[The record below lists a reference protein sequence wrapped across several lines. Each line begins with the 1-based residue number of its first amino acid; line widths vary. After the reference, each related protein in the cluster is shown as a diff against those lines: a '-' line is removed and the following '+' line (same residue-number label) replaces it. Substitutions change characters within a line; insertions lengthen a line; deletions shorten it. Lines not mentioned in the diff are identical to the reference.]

1 MAAYTARTYNQL
13 CAARGTD
20 LSKMADE
27 FALIQAAIKDN
38 LCVALADGGAA
49 GDITVA
55 GMTATCRIAFVGHIS
70 TKASIATLADLTSEF
85 TAGAGVIN
93 NGGGTDTSS
102 DQLLIIYV
110 KA

>member
-20 LSKMADE
+20 LTKMADE

-38 LCVALADGGAA
+38 LCVALADGAAA
-49 GDITVA
+49 GDIAVV
-55 GMTATCRIAFVGHIS
+55 GMTATSRIVFVGHLS
-70 TKASIATLADLTSEF
+70 TKAAIATLADLTSEC
-85 TAGAGVIN
+85 TAGADKITTST
-93 NGGGTDTSS
+93 TDTTS
-102 DQLLIIYV
+102 DQLLIIYI